1 MEKYKI
7 KELDEE
13 LRPRTRAKKYGF
25 QSLSDDELL
34 AIILRCGTKNHNVK
48 EIATNIL
55 SNAGGLTELANKSVE
70 ELKTTPGVGE
80 VGALSIMA
88 AIELGKRC
96 LSTKKE
102 KTKLTNA
109 KIVYD
114 SFKYDFKGLTQ
125 EKVVGVFLDNASQ
138 LISYKTIFCG
148 TVNKSLVHPREIF
161 KEAIRSSASS
171 IILLHNHPSGNL
183 NPSPQDRE
191 LTKNLIAIGKTMSIP
206 ILDHIIISDNGYYS
220 FNEKMIIEE

>member
-96 LSTKKE
+96 LSTKKK